1 MIVVNYDKG
10 FAEMLQH
17 PAFRNRRT
25 RRHPVDV
32 DSSLLAPRRRT
43 PDSRL
48 RGDARGCD
56 PPRHWRG
63 TALGQLLTPIGAAIL
78 RPILA
83 RPEAHAPSSRAAGRK
98 LPTENRCRTGTC
110 DRRVV

>member
-32 DSSLLAPRRRT
+32 DSSLLAPRR
-43 PDSRL
+43 PHANARL
-48 RGDARGCD
+48 RGDTRGCD
-56 PPRHWRG
+56 GSVRQELAAAIGPPRHWRG
-63 TALGQLLTPIGAAIL
+63 TALGQLLTPPRHQTVL
-78 RPILA
+78 RNVQ
-83 RPEAHAPSSRAAGRK
+83 RREA
-98 LPTENRCRTGTC
+98 L
-110 DRRVV
+110 